1 MASSESRQ
9 TWRAVFRVS
18 SCSFPLSAG
27 IRSFRYLV
35 MVRLTSSRRSFQMDT
50 NNIAFV
56 CDGSHS
62 WPLFGRGLKCVL
74 SLSSPAGVSCGMADR
89 CLTKGNAKVLV
100 ISLSLLV
107 LISERKHRGGRVSLG
122 RDIIGLEKGAFSLSK
137 FEFDT
142 SIIHQSASTSCPRL
156 S

>member
-1 MASSESRQ
+1 MACCISSQQLLFSALCGHKIIPIFSNGTPNIVSSEFPNGHKQHRFCLRWIPLVAPVRPRTQ
-9 TWRAVFRVS
+9 M
-18 SCSFPLSAG
+18 CS
-27 IRSFRYLV
+27 V
-35 MVRLTSSRRSFQMDT
+35 
-50 NNIAFV
+50 
-56 CDGSHS
+56 
-62 WPLFGRGLKCVL
+62 